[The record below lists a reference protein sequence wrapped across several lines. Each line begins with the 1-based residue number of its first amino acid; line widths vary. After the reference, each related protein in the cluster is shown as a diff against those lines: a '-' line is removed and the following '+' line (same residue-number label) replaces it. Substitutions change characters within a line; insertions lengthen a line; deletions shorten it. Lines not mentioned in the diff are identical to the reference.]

1 MKVVFTKS
9 PGAGRWYWKLTD
21 PVIGVNAGS
30 VTTFR
35 MRLFCKRDFKKY
47 YLQMEK
53 KRDYWPRF
61 ADVEV
66 GE

>member
-9 PGAGRWYWKLTD
+9 PGGGRWYWKLTD
-21 PVIGVNAGS
+21 HVIGVNAGS

-35 MRLFCKRDFKKY
+35 MRFFCRRDFRKY
-47 YLQMEK
+47 YARMIA
-53 KRDYWPRF
+53 KRDYWPAL
-61 ADVEV
+61 ADVEI